1 MISHE
6 GKVLFTEAE
15 LRCRGSGQLK
25 LLPGFAE
32 ALKDLRVAFDE
43 PMKPI
48 SCCRSTD
55 HNKASKG
62 ASNSFHICDNAR
74 GGACAIDV
82 ATPSAAYR
90 TKLVK
95 LALERGWSV
104 GVKATMVHLDMRT
117 LIGHPQVVFVY

>member
-15 LRCRGSGQLK
+15 LRCKGSGQLK

-32 ALKDLRVAFDE
+32 ALRDLRVAFGK

-48 SCCRSTD
+48 SCCRSVA
-55 HNKASKG
+55 HNKAVKG
-62 ASNSFHICDNAR
+62 ASKSFHICDDDR
-74 GGACAIDV
+74 GGTCAIDI

-90 TKLVK
+90 TELVK
-95 LALERGWSV
+95 LALSLNWSV
-104 GVKATMVHLDMRT
+104 GVKASMVHLDYRH
-117 LIGHPQVVFVY
+117 LHKHPQVIFVY